1 MNIWMERGQFS
12 PNIEGVELDS
22 SAFKGNFLF
31 GVATSALQI
40 EGAVSEDG
48 RGRTVWEK
56 YAEERPGFIQDNV
69 KPDIACDH
77 YHRWREDIEL
87 MKKLGVSAYRFS
99 ISWPRIFPNGRG
111 EINEKGIEFYENL
124 SKGLKEAGIT
134 PWVMLYHADLPLP
147 LAENGGWSNPE
158 TIDSY
163 LLYVK
168 AVTKRLGEQV
178 DTWMTF
184 NEPISMVNDD
194 LNMNNRSLKDALQ
207 GGHHVLLAHGKAV
220 DIIRKNSPYAKVG
233 IVLNMEPVY
242 PASKKEEDKKAARM
256 LDRSFNHWFLD
267 PLYGKGYP
275 KDILDFYGDDAP
287 QLNAGDYETITMRTD
302 FLGVNY
308 YHSFHGEHDAN
319 APMNAKRI
327 MEDGVEK
334 TDFGWN
340 IYPQGLY
347 DILKRIHTEIPAISS
362 LVVTENGASFHDT
375 MSPDGS
381 VKDYRRIL
389 YLQEHLK
396 AVQKAKQ
403 EGLPIDGYFVW
414 SLMDN
419 FEWRAGYKERFGL
432 IFVDYVHN
440 QQRTIKESGKWFSH
454 FIS

>member
-1 MNIWMERGQFS
+1 MAHMERKPFS
-12 PNIEGVELDS
+12 PNIEGIELDRA
-22 SAFKGNFLF
+22 AFKSNFLF

-56 YAEERPGFIQDNV
+56 YAEERPGFIQDNA

-87 MKKLGVSAYRFS
+87 MKTLGVSAYRFS
-99 ISWPRIFPNGRG
+99 ISWPRILPDGKG

-147 LAENGGWSNPE
+147 LAENGGWSNSE
-158 TIDSY
+158 TIESY
-163 LLYVK
+163 LQYVN
-168 AVTKRLGEQV
+168 AVTNRLGWLVE
-178 DTWMTF
+178 TWMTF
-184 NEPISMVNDD
+184 NEPLCIINDE
-194 LNMNNRSLKDALQ
+194 LNINNRSLKDSLQ
-207 GGHHVLLAHGKAV
+207 AGHHVLLAHGKAV
-220 DIIRKNSPYAKVG
+220 DIIRKNSPHAKVG

-242 PASKKEEDKKAARM
+242 PASEKEVDRNAAWM
-256 LDRSFNHWFLD
+256 LDRSFNHWFLN

-275 KDILDFYGDDAP
+275 QAILDFYGDNAP
-287 QLNAGDYETITMRTD
+287 EIGAGDYETITTRTD

-308 YHSFHGEHDAN
+308 YQSVHGEYDAN
-319 APMNAKRI
+319 APMNARRI
-327 MEDGVEK
+327 MDDDAEK

-347 DILKRIHTEIPAISS
+347 DILKRIHTEIPDIPS

-381 VKDYRRIL
+381 VKDLRRIR
-389 YLQEHLK
+389 YLREHLK
-396 AVQKAKQ
+396 AVQKALK

-419 FEWRAGYKERFGL
+419 FEWRAGYKERFGVY
-432 IFVDYVHN
+432 FVDYENN

>member
-22 SAFKGNFLF
+22 SAFKRNFLF

-56 YAEERPGFIQDNV
+56 YAEERPGFIQDNA

-287 QLNAGDYETITMRTD
+287 QINAVDYETITTRTD
-302 FLGVNY
+302 FL
-308 YHSFHGEHDAN
+308 E
-319 APMNAKRI
+319 
-327 MEDGVEK
+327 
-334 TDFGWN
+334 
-340 IYPQGLY
+340 
-347 DILKRIHTEIPAISS
+347 RIHTEIPAISS

-381 VKDYRRIL
+381 VKDYRRIR

-403 EGLPIDGYFVW
+403 EGLPVDGYFVW